1 MVGTRLSRVNRSCA
15 SRPNAS
21 RPGLSTRSTSLPK
34 SNNGEV
40 SSMLNTPFWFW
51 GLNRSSLNSCKMSR
65 PNCLPENFCS
75 VPFSKRMVI
84 SGFSPYEQ
92 QTNWPDEGAMA
103 LERMSVMYA
112 IFNPVKFSL
121 TEVDI
126 SWVLSDNLLEFFQS
140 NNTCH
145 IVSPFLLSLYCCPNT
160 QMAVSVSNA
169 HIARVDG
176 RVRGVIYFLCPGNSS
191 ARMVPP

>member
-103 LERMSVMYA
+103 LERMSVPSTAFM
-112 IFNPVKFSL
+112 
-121 TEVDI
+121 
-126 SWVLSDNLLEFFQS
+126 
-140 NNTCH
+140 
-145 IVSPFLLSLYCCPNT
+145 
-160 QMAVSVSNA
+160 
-169 HIARVDG
+169 RVDFPLLVTPITPTRILSELQSCMRFSIQSSSLSQKLILVG
-176 RVRGVIYFLCPGNSS
+176 SCRIICWNFSKAIILVI
-191 ARMVPP
+191 